1 MDTDTSNKIQSE
13 FASATST
20 LKSRYENIEE
30 LIEEFPIS
38 SELSEEVKESL
49 AVTDLFVEN
58 DIVLSTARANEFK
71 NDAKSLFGD
80 AQRILLIGTI
90 LAFAHLAVSLLFS
103 SYGNYPDTVWPDV
116 FLGFFRT
123 VAAYGLL
130 VLLGV
135 AILKQGKAK
144 LGQAEM
150 LYEQMRADQTLR
162 LLIYL
167 KKGQVS
173 TEEAMVILSLGSK
186 DESSPSTVKED
197 SKASAGKITGDASKV
212 ASAVKSSLR
221 RSKKAL

>member
-1 MDTDTSNKIQSE
+1 MDTDTSKKIQSE

-38 SELSEEVKESL
+38 SELSEEAKESL
-49 AVTDLFVEN
+49 AVTDLSVEN
-58 DIVLSTARANEFK
+58 EIVLSTARANEYNK
-71 NDAKSLFGD
+71 DAKSLFDD
-80 AQRILLIGTI
+80 AQKVLLIGTI

-103 SYGNYPDTVWPDV
+103 SYGNYPDTGWPDV

-130 VLLGV
+130 VLLGI

-150 LYEQMRADQTLR
+150 LYGQMRADQTLR
-162 LLIYL
+162 LLLHL
-167 KKGQVS
+167 KKGQIS
-173 TEEAMVILSLGSK
+173 TEEALAILSLGGK
-186 DESSPSTVKED
+186 DESSSSTVKED
-197 SKASAGKITGDASKV
+197 SKASSGAISGDVSKA

-221 RSKKAL
+221 RSK